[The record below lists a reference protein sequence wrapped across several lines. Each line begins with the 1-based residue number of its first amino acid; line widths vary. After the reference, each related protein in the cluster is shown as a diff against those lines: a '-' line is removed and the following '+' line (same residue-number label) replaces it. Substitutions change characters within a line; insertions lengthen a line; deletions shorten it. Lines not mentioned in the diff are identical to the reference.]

1 MQRLVSETLRC
12 SSESLER
19 HSEPAILAS
28 RDSSSEH
35 TVSCQPETFLSH
47 LSLVSLSFLSQ
58 WVSLMPFSFSFERS
72 SFAAGRGRDAGA
84 ARATADPE

>member
-12 SSESLER
+12 SSESLEGGIP
-19 HSEPAILAS
+19 EPAILAS

-58 WVSLMPFSFSFERS
+58 WVSLMPVSFSFESLSHVEGAFPLPPQPSES
-72 SFAAGRGRDAGA
+72 S
-84 ARATADPE
+84 